1 MNRIVITG
9 LIGAMTLLGYC
20 TRASAQFV
28 VIDPAAIV
36 QEIQQ
41 LVQLEQQVETARQQL
56 TTAQDQLTQAR
67 AHLAAITGTRNMQQ
81 LLSGINRNYLP
92 GSTADLQAILSG
104 SASAFRALGSQVEGA
119 VRAAAVLSDAAVG
132 QLNPAERDTLME
144 DRRRVA
150 LGQAMSEQALAAAT
164 DRFGKLQSLID
175 AIGSASDE
183 KAVLDLQAR
192 IQAEQGML
200 ANEALKDRLLAQSLA
215 AQEAV
220 RRQQVREQAVADI
233 GSVRD
238 LPPLGLL
245 P

>member
-1 MNRIVITG
+1 MIPRLALALVLATVG
-9 LIGAMTLLGYC
+9 LINCRHA
-20 TRASAQFV
+20 RAQFA
-28 VIDPAAIV
+28 VIDVAAIV
-36 QEIQQ
+36 QDIQQ
-41 LVQLEQQVETARQQL
+41 LAQLEQQVETAKEQL
-56 TTAQDQLTQAR
+56 STAQDQLTQAR

-92 GSTADLQAILSG
+92 GSAADLEALLSG
-104 SASAFRALGSQVEGA
+104 SAGAFAALGSQVEGA
-119 VRAAAVLSDAAVG
+119 VQAAAVLSGTAVG
-132 QLNPAERDTLME
+132 QLNAAERATLME

-150 LGQAMSEQALAAAT
+150 LGQAMSAQALAAAS

-200 ANEALKDRLLAQSLA
+200 ANEALKDRLLSQSLA